1 MARIP
6 YNPFKGQEMKSDA
19 PNKPVD
25 RAYLVRY
32 HLSATEAAAADVDGI
47 LPETE
52 LTTART
58 ITTGFN
64 NPPAPRALT
73 YDCTAAGVTGSVKVY
88 GTNVADEAI
97 TETKALNGSTVVP
110 GVVAFKTITKIDL
123 PVKAHT
129 KAKQTETI
137 TVTKAPTSNGNVTFA
152 LTAAAM
158 GDASPKTVTVA
169 VTTALDDVTKT
180 AAAVVAALNADKDVG
195 GAFVATND
203 QGVITITAKVEAAND
218 TTLAFVFDAST
229 TGMTCGSSTNGTAGV
244 APDLVFIGFGDIIG
258 LPYKSTWKNC
268 IYPVFNGILEANACT
283 QVVDADDVEKNTV
296 DLNSALDG
304 STVDLY
310 LVIDNE

>member
-180 AAAVVAALNADKDVG
+180 AAAVVAALNADEDVG

-203 QGVITITAKVEAAND
+203 EGVITITAKVRAAND
-218 TTLAFVFDAST
+218 ATLAFVFSAGD

-244 APDLVFIGFGDIIG
+244 APDYVFVGYGDIIG
-258 LPYKSTWKNC
+258 LQYMSSWNNIAYITLGGAKETSAW
-268 IYPVFNGILEANACT
+268 T
-283 QVVDADDVEKNTV
+283 QVADADEIQKNTV
-296 DLNSALDG
+296 DLNSALNG
-304 STVDLY
+304 TAVNIYSI
-310 LVIDNE
+310 IDNE